1 MNKKRI
7 KRKMKQNKNFFMIG
21 AGIAILFLLIWLFIF
36 NKIHTSEQPLVVR
49 EGAIEITIT
58 DLFAPSIVNTWT
70 AKDIA
75 VKGVM
80 LGDTFNQVI
89 ASLGYPDYQ
98 SKPQPTITN
107 LEYGKRLKLPE
118 TGLIIQLKNN
128 RVTRITIKK
137 PFNLLL
143 MGNTTISHSKE
154 EVYFSLG
161 LGKPDNIFIVPEQ
174 ALHTANLDQ
183 GTSAKAFRLFQ
194 YFSHNTLEI
203 IINKDEQEGL
213 SFTSIPYIP

>member
-7 KRKMKQNKNFFMIG
+7 KRKIMQKKIPFIIG
-21 AGIAILFLLIWLFIF
+21 AGIILLIAGFFIF
-36 NKIHTSEQPLVVR
+36 NKIHTAEQPVIVR
-49 EGAIEITIT
+49 EGAIEITTT
-58 DLFAPSIVNTWT
+58 DLFAPPIVNTWT

-80 LGDTFNQVI
+80 LGDTFDQVI
-89 ASLGYPDYQ
+89 ATLGYPDYQ
-98 SKPQPTITN
+98 SNPQSAVTN
-107 LEYGKRLKLPE
+107 VEYGKKLKLPG

-137 PFNLLL
+137 PFNQLL
-143 MGNTTISHSKE
+143 MGNTTIDHSKE

-174 ALHTANLDQ
+174 ALNSAHLGQ

-194 YFSHNTLEI
+194 YFSRNTLEI

-213 SFTSIPYIP
+213 SFTSIPYMP